1 MELHL
6 DRNLFN
12 KRVFPAINLP
22 KSSTRREELLVEP
35 DQLKGMTML
44 RRVFETLSAQEGV
57 ELLIKQM
64 KTTKSNN
71 EFLSNLQKQAGLTN
85 N

>member
-1 MELHL
+1 
-6 DRNLFN
+6 
-12 KRVFPAINLP
+12 
-22 KSSTRREELLVEP
+22 
-35 DQLKGMTML
+35 MTML

-57 ELLIKQM
+57 ELPIKQM